1 MEARW
6 FYHDGQASIGPF
18 TRSRLLELLGAGF
31 IEPQTFVWREGDP
44 GWVTLSSLIPMQPAT
59 PPIPA
64 APPPISSAPDSAKSP
79 RKTGS
84 TWSDSPAETSAIWRR
99 YGARMLDTPI
109 HGLIGFFFFGFA
121 WYAIAPIS
129 ANEFFNFIA
138 KPDALLVDMIVSC
151 LLAAIVGG
159 FVVGGTG
166 SSVGKAIFG
175 IKVLNARNETIGIRE
190 GLLRE
195 IKVLVFGLGFGIPI
209 VAFVTMAVAFKRL
222 KEKGATSWD
231 KDRNVVLHRENN
243 TMQRILTA
251 IGLCL
256 IVAIAFALRAK

>member
-31 IEPQTFVWREGDP
+31 IGPQTFVWREGDP
-44 GWVTLSSLIPMQPAT
+44 GWVTLSSLMQFAAPA
-59 PPIPA
+59 IPA
-64 APPPISSAPDSAKSP
+64 APPPISSAPDSAKLT

-84 TWSDSPAETSAIWRR
+84 TWSDSPAETTTVWRR
-99 YGARMLDTPI
+99 YGARMLDTTI
-109 HGLIGFFFFGFA
+109 HGLIGFIFFGFA
-121 WYAIAPIS
+121 WYAMAPIS
-129 ANEFFNFIA
+129 ADEFFNFIV
-138 KPDALLVDMIVSC
+138 KPHALLVNMILSC

-209 VAFVTMAVAFKRL
+209 VALVTMSVAFKRL

-243 TMQRILTA
+243 TMQRILTG

-256 IVAIAFALRAK
+256 IVAIAILMKSVS